1 MASNSSLAWER
12 VFTVH
17 HEKFNTFLNL
27 GPLLPK
33 LNSRELLSRDELDQ
47 LTLPTITREQKI
59 KNLVQILNTKGQR
72 APAIVIECLRNET
85 NHPSHSDLADS
96 MEEFLQHRSELCT
109 TPNTIP
115 GSIIISPPS
124 QTTVGTNPTQ
134 QCTGPHHQADPLP
147 RVSTDHQTEDTYA
160 NIQDHHQPPDVQTLR
175 IDLHF
180 PGTHTSLI
188 SAPAPQPLTEQTTYS
203 QLVATNNITDGGS
216 YGQATV
222 SSIGTSNNCVGGASC
237 VQPTISP
244 IPHNVN
250 TIGGASCVQPT
261 ISPIPHNVNTI
272 GGARYVEP
280 TVSPLSYVQPTFV
293 PAHPIPASSLD
304 SGPRG
309 SEPSSYDDYP
319 VGNSPS
325 DQLRQVAPMYE
336 PTFVPAHPISAS
348 SLDSGPRGSEPS
360 SYDYSVGYSPSN
372 QLRQVALMYA
382 TMIDHLAS
390 ELDSKP
396 VSIHLILHELN
407 VLLQNENIPISLP
420 AEEIRD
426 FPSLCLCLRN
436 CGICHETDV
445 DLLCKLLLVIR
456 LEDLHQIVKQYAED
470 IMGNNVLQIQPSV
483 GDVRPTDTHF
493 LMLTFHNVS
502 SMNLAQA
509 IFVKDHIANILQVP
523 RHTFTLASSRI
534 GSIVLVWRVPNTL
547 LKQTQA
553 TFGEVDVGSKLGL
566 SDVSSIKLEL
576 LYERELQQE
585 CVYTCAEPSTDE
597 ISSADE
603 TVSSTTKDFTSDTM
617 DSRISGECAST
628 FLYSFQWEVTCT
640 LTIIIILTTH

>member
-27 GPLLPK
+27 GSLLPK

-47 LTLPTITREQKI
+47 LTLPTITTGQKVT
-59 KNLVQILNTKGQR
+59 KLVQILNTKGQR

-85 NHPSHSDLADS
+85 NHPSHLELADS
-96 MEEFLQHRSELCT
+96 MEEFLQHRSELYT

-147 RVSTDHQTEDTYA
+147 RVSTDHQTEDTHT
-160 NIQDHHQPPDVQTLR
+160 NIQDHHQPPAVQTLR
-175 IDLHF
+175 IDLHVH
-180 PGTHTSLI
+180 GTHTSSI
-188 SAPAPQPLTEQTTYS
+188 SASAPQPLTEQTNYS

-216 YGQATV
+216 YGQTTV

-237 VQPTISP
+237 VQPMVSP
-244 IPHNVN
+244 ITHNVNTIGGARYVQPTVSPILHNVN
-250 TIGGASCVQPT
+250 TIGGASCVQPM
-261 ISPIPHNVNTI
+261 ISPILHNVNTI
-272 GGARYVEP
+272 GGARYVQP

-304 SGPRG
+304 SGPHR

-325 DQLRQVAPMYE
+325 DQLRQVAPMY
-336 PTFVPAHPISAS
+336 
-348 SLDSGPRGSEPS
+348 
-360 SYDYSVGYSPSN
+360 
-372 QLRQVALMYA
+372 A

-390 ELDSKP
+390 ELNSKL

-407 VLLQNENIPISLP
+407 VLLQNENISISLP

-436 CGICHETDV
+436 CGICHEMDV

-456 LEDLHQIVKQYAED
+456 LEDLHQIVKQYAEG
-470 IMGNNVLQIQPSV
+470 IMGNNVLQSQPSV

-534 GSIVLVWRVPNTL
+534 GSIVLVWRVPNML
-547 LKQTQA
+547 LKRTRA
-553 TFGEVDVGSKLGL
+553 TFGEVEISSKLGL
-566 SDVSSIKLEL
+566 TDVSSIKLEF

-585 CVYTCAEPSTDE
+585 CVYTCAEPSTDA

-603 TVSSTTKDFTSDTM
+603 TVSSTTRDFTSDTM
-617 DSRISGECAST
+617 DSRPSGECAST
-628 FLYSFQWEVTCT
+628 VTVLYSFQWELACT
-640 LTIIIILTTH
+640 LTIIVILTRTIIYEDVPSTICN